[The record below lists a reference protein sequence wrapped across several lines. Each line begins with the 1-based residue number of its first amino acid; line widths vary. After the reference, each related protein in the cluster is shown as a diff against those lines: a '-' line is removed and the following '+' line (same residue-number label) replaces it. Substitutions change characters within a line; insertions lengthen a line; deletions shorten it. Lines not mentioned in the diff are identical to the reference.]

1 MGVEADC
8 RIGWAAGSRWAA
20 RRSRGLVAAALAM
33 AMATSMGIAV
43 HRIRAGHLK
52 AVTTEVVPET
62 AVPRRTA
69 RHTARRMVGLAVRGV
84 VGVVGV
90 EVDGP
95 RMFLP
100 MTFAVV
106 VAVVAV
112 MVAVAISGAISVAIS
127 EAISVRDAMGVTET
141 ITISVVAVV
150 VDTAEATAMVGGVD
164 TTRPRVGMETEA
176 AAAAAAAEVALLALL
191 GMAAFMGLARPR
203 AVGTTRA
210 SAAGVGAG
218 VVDVY

>member
-150 VDTAEATAMVGGVD
+150 VDTAEATAMVGVD

-191 GMAAFMGLARPR
+191 GMAAFMGLALPR